1 MGGVLSARP
10 KQDGESALQAMTAV
24 EPVFEF
30 CQKTLGVLRV
40 ERMIGATTITLLF

>member
-10 KQDGESALQAMTAV
+10 KQDGESALQAMAAV

-40 ERMIGATTITLLF
+40 KRMIGATTITLLC